1 MGLRLRLVVAQAL
14 VGACCVGASAE
25 LGPPAGAGSAPEAD
39 AARSARAQPS
49 VSPRFERFT
58 LRSPR
63 LSAFSGEEVSFE
75 AMVLTPPDY
84 DPALGWATHYVIHG
98 FGSSALRTGMGY
110 GGDALDRHTRGTA
123 PPLVRVYLDANHP
136 LGHHVFA
143 DSATMGPWGSA
154 LVDEL
159 LPAIEARYGALAVP
173 AARFV
178 SGHSSGGWSSLWLQI
193 EHPEVFGGV
202 WSLAP
207 DPVDFRDF
215 VNVDLYRAE
224 SMYVDADG
232 RATPLVREGGEV
244 VTTLEAYVRRALR
257 EEARGRRVF
266 ESFDAVFSP
275 RGEDGRPLRVFDR
288 DTGRIDHAV
297 AESWRR
303 FDIRDRVR
311 REWAELGP
319 RLRGKVRV
327 IVGTEDTYYL
337 DRPAR
342 RLADELLALGS
353 DAAFLFVPGRGHVDL
368 FDPHPELYP
377 EGLLGRIEG
386 EMWAAFMA
394 SGAAPKRR

>member
-1 MGLRLRLVVAQAL
+1 MDLRRRLL
-14 VGACCVGASAE
+14 VTLTLLGACRAGAEGASSE
-25 LGPPAGAGSAPEAD
+25 VEPPGSSSSIDRAT
-39 AARSARAQPS
+39 SARAQPS
-49 VSPRFERFT
+49 ATPRFERFT

-63 LSAFSGEEVSFE
+63 LSAFAGEEVSFE

-84 DPALGWATHYVIHG
+84 DPARGWATMYVIHG

-110 GGDALDRHTRGTA
+110 GGDALDRHTQGTA
-123 PPLVRVYLDANHP
+123 PPLLRVYLDANHP

-159 LPAIEARYGALAVP
+159 LPAIEARYGALADP

-178 SGHSSGGWSSLWLQI
+178 SGHSSGGWSCLWLQI
-193 EHPEVFGGV
+193 EHPEVFGGA

-232 RATPLVREGGEV
+232 RAIPLVREGGEG
-244 VTTLEAYVRRALR
+244 VTTLEAYVRGELR
-257 EEARGRRVF
+257 DEPRGRRVF

-275 RGEDGRPLRVFDR
+275 RGGDGRPLELFDR

-303 FDIRDRVR
+303 FDVRDRLH
-311 REWAELGP
+311 REWGELGP
-319 RLRGKVRV
+319 RLRGKVHLF
-327 IVGTEDTYYL
+327 VGTEDTYYL

-342 RLADELLALGS
+342 RLADELRALGS
-353 DAAFLFVPGRGHVDL
+353 DAELLFVPGRDHVDL
-368 FDPHPELYP
+368 FAPHPELYP
-377 EGLLGRIEG
+377 EGLLGRVEG
-386 EMWAAFMA
+386 EMWAAFTA
-394 SGAAPKRR
+394 SGAAAKRR